1 MKKLILFA
9 VLAFLAGSAQAQQTT
24 VATPAGTQPG
34 ILNLNEAAAVT
45 IDQQFTPLI
54 EPAADVRVTN
64 SGNTLR
70 KTQYANN
77 DLFEIGLMANTYAM
91 IGESRTQVACD
102 PKTNQVAVIF
112 RGNDRSSSGD
122 GNTLYIRYSNDH
134 GATWSSQGDNI
145 ATSPAPRYPNVFLPN
160 DGSGANTSV
169 LWPQVTQFGNGS
181 EGFGEVYAMKSDIGN
196 GNPSYSQISTP
207 PNWSIPSSI
216 VMDQS
221 TGDLFSMAMAVEP
234 SNGEG
239 TGEYYVLRSQDD
251 GASWAPVTFDNP
263 AFTGDLVPQ
272 GYFASNLRL
281 DISPDGSTMIAA
293 FALIIESE
301 PGRAFLLDENHEVA
315 WRIST
320 DKGATWGE
328 LQRMRPADLTNKPDP
343 FNAKFSMAWDFDL
356 IIDHN
361 NRPHFLTVCSA
372 DLNPFSPFDEA
383 PTDSTISLIH
393 VDSTFATEF
402 TIDDEQNWQM
412 YPIGP
417 VLRVRTDRQSFTAAS
432 QDDAAYVFRNEPKWA
447 RSYDGKK
454 IYAKWI
460 SPLRT
465 WTIANVAGQPTLFA
479 DTIHQIYVNG
489 RMVDNPAD
497 KPGWTYDWDFANPM
511 ANTVAMD
518 SVMRITNLEEVD
530 AKFTKL
536 AHYAGDEGELH
547 IIFTEWGIGE
557 TLDDDPLFTDQ
568 VVWYVQN
575 VTVPTMP
582 SSVEQLDATPG
593 DFDLAQ
599 NFPNPFNPSTEIT
612 FTLPKAA
619 QVSLRVFNL
628 LGQEVATLVDE
639 YRTAGTHRTTFDAQ
653 NLPSGMYI
661 YRLESGAQSV
671 SRRMMLSK

>member
-9 VLAFLAGSAQAQQTT
+9 VLAFLAGSVQAQQTI
-24 VATPAGTQPG
+24 VKAPASAGTAVINQH
-34 ILNLNEAAAVT
+34 EAPAVT

-54 EPAADVRVTN
+54 EPATVNRVKSN
-64 SGNTLR
+64 GNTLR
-70 KTQYANN
+70 KVKFN

-91 IGESRTQVACD
+91 IGENRTQIACD
-102 PKTNQVAVIF
+102 PFTNSVAVIF

-122 GNTLYIRYSNDH
+122 GNTLYVRYSSDH
-134 GATWSSQGDNI
+134 GDSWGSQGDNI
-145 ATSPAPRYPNVFLPN
+145 ATSPSPRYPIVFLPN
-160 DGSGANTSV
+160 TGSGANTSV
-169 LWPQVTQFGNGS
+169 LWPQVVQFGDGS
-181 EGFGEVYAMKSDIGN
+181 EGFGDVYNMKSDLGN
-196 GNPSYSQISTP
+196 ANPTYGRVPTP

-216 VMDQS
+216 IMDQS
-221 TGDLFSMAMAVEP
+221 TGNLYSLAMVVEP
-234 SNGEG
+234 SNGQG
-239 TGEYYVLRSQDD
+239 TGEYYVLRSQDK
-251 GASWAPVTFDNP
+251 GATWAAVNFDNP
-263 AFTGDLVPQ
+263 VFTGDLVPQ
-272 GYFASNLRL
+272 GYFATNLRM

-315 WRIST
+315 WRVST
-320 DKGATWGE
+320 DQGASWGE
-328 LQRMRPADLTNKPDP
+328 LQRMRPADISSKPAP
-343 FNAKFSMAWDFDL
+343 FDAKFAMAWDFDL
-356 IIDHN
+356 VIDYK

-372 DLNPFSPFDEA
+372 DLNPFTPFDEA
-383 PTDSTISLIH
+383 PTDSTISLRH
-393 VDSTFATEF
+393 VDSTFTTEF
-402 TIDDEQNWQM
+402 TIDDNQNWHM

-417 VLRVRTDRQSFTAAS
+417 VLRVRTDRGSFTAAS
-432 QDDAAYVFRNEPKWA
+432 ADDSPYVFRNEPKWA

-489 RMVDNPAD
+489 RMVDNPVNN
-497 KPGWTYDWDFANPM
+497 PGWTYEWNFADPM
-511 ANTVAMD
+511 ANTNAMD
-518 SVMRITNLEEVD
+518 SVMRITDLEEVD

-536 AHYAGDEGELH
+536 AYYAGNEGQLH

-568 VVWYVQN
+568 VVWYVQD
-575 VTVPTMP
+575 VVVPTMP
-582 SSVEQLDATPG
+582 ASVEQVDATPG
-593 DFDLAQ
+593 DFALSQ
-599 NFPNPFNPSTEIT
+599 NYPNPFNPSTEIT

-628 LGQEVATLVDE
+628 LGQEVATLVSE
-639 YRTAGTHRTTFDAQ
+639 YRTAGTHRATFDAQ

-661 YRLESGAQSV
+661 YRLESGSQSV
-671 SRRMMLSK
+671 SRKMMLSK